1 MHIDLDLG
9 LVLDQADGPNR
20 ETQWRRWLV
29 HPIAQDSGPNKLL
42 LADPL

>member
-1 MHIDLDLG
+1 MYINLDLDP
-9 LVLDQADGPNR
+9 VLDLANGPIE

-29 HPIAQDSGPNKLL
+29 HPVTQDSGPNKLL